1 MPLFAIYLEQKLHR
15 YGQKPFKW
23 SYKSCERMSTYGEY
37 LCVNSCQLR
46 LVTAG
51 IMVTTRRQSLGFSYS
66 DFESLLKVPTRHF
79 KTQLSN
85 GLSVKPSPRRQCG
98 LRLYRSWKALV
109 NEYLCEYLFT
119 IYKTNVKIGEQ
130 CSGHCTRQLKPH
142 TNTQRGGCI
151 CIYSSQ
157 SNVYL
162 TWTLKLIYSAAIWK
176 QVSTLFKSP
185 HCTVLNI
192 FIIFTEN
199 ISFCSLFNFCWR
211 TPCARCAQLSSHHER
226 TWYLSQNEEP
236 LIRRGHRPKY
246 F

>member
-1 MPLFAIYLEQKLHR
+1 MWLAFVLILKRACQWISLWISNIDLQLTRPMSKLE
-15 YGQKPFKW
+15 
-23 SYKSCERMSTYGEY
+23 
-37 LCVNSCQLR
+37 NSAPD
-46 LVTAG
+46 TALG
-51 IMVTTRRQSLGFSYS
+51 SLN
-66 DFESLLKVPTRHF
+66 LTPT
-79 KTQLSN
+79 
-85 GLSVKPSPRRQCG
+85 P
-98 LRLYRSWKALV
+98 
-109 NEYLCEYLFT
+109 
-119 IYKTNVKIGEQ
+119 
-130 CSGHCTRQLKPH
+130 
-142 TNTQRGGCI
+142 RGG

-211 TPCARCAQLSSHHER
+211 TPWARCAQLSSHHER